1 MRMTTTTNVPKVGLS
16 CFLGCSFT
24 HTRPRCIFSTLPGT
38 ADIKPQSS
46 LLSAII
52 KYGQDRGGARSKSM
66 DQEELAYARDHLDAK
81 LMNLLQYTHPASAS
95 R

>member
-1 MRMTTTTNVPKVGLS
+1 LS
-16 CFLGCSFT
+16 CLS
-24 HTRPRCIFSTLPGT
+24 PDT

-52 KYGQDRGGARSKSM
+52 KYGQDRGGARTKSM
-66 DQEELAYARDHLDAK
+66 DQEELAYARDHLDAQ
-81 LMNLLQYTHPASAS
+81 LMKTLQYTHPSSTS